1 MDRAAAVELFEANRG
16 LAYSRARRML
26 VNAETRQDLEQEA
39 LIALYK
45 AALGFDPARGCQFS
59 TYAVPKI
66 RGALQEC
73 LRRTGQRLH
82 VAKWAYDRGVRAPAI
97 LETDLGCSL
106 EQLLQGE
113 AGIGGSITSVFD
125 MVAASELRNRL
136 SEIIEDTSGTE
147 LHKQVLRLVLLS
159 GLSRQEAAKRA
170 GCCWMTA
177 DKALRRHLPAIRSK
191 LRDWKP
197 DGMGTRRLTRSAT

>member
-1 MDRAAAVELFEANRG
+1 MDRAAAVDLFEANRG
-16 LAYSRARRML
+16 LAYSRARTML

-39 LIALYK
+39 LIALWK

-73 LRRTGQRLH
+73 LRQTGQRLH
-82 VAKWAYDRGVRAPAI
+82 VAKWAYDRGVRAQAVLEAELSCPLEELLEANAAI
-97 LETDLGCSL
+97 GDSR
-106 EQLLQGE
+106 
-113 AGIGGSITSVFD
+113 ASVFD
-125 MVAASELRNRL
+125 IVALTELQNRL
-136 SEIIEDTSGTE
+136 SEIIEEARGTD
-147 LHKQVLRLVLLS
+147 LHKQLLRLVLLS
-159 GLSRQEAAKRA
+159 GLNRQEAAKRA

-177 DKALRRHLPAIRSK
+177 DKAVRRHLPRIRSK

-197 DGMGTRRLTRSAT
+197 EEKQ